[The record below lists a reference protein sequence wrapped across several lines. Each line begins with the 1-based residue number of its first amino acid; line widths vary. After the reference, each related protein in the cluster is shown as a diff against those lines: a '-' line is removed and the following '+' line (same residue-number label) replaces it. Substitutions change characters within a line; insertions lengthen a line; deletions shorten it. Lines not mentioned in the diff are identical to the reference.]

1 MAMYTLIIRD
11 SCTVYISRSCVCVCR
26 PTRCRFALTGSSML
40 TALCRSLWQNH
51 PWQNEGPFCPR
62 NDHLFLSLSLLLLS
76 SLPPSLHPPPPGF
89 LFSFSLYSFSSF
101 FPLFSAVRQ
110 QPTIGTIR
118 TELKIL
124 FFFYIP
130 RHDLSRFCRECRQSP
145 RGLVIC

>member
-1 MAMYTLIIRD
+1 MAMYTLIIHD

-62 NDHLFLSLSLLLLS
+62 NDHLLSLSLSSFLPPSIHLHLVSSFLSLFILPLLS
-76 SLPPSLHPPPPGF
+76 SP
-89 LFSFSLYSFSSF
+89 F
-101 FPLFSAVRQ
+101 FPLWGSNRLS
-110 QPTIGTIR
+110 
-118 TELKIL
+118 ELSRPSWEF

-130 RHDLSRFCRECRQSP
+130 RHDLSRFRQDYRQSP
-145 RGLVIC
+145 RDLIIR